1 MRVSGSLTRPQALP
15 GLQTTGVCHLPPTV
29 PDGKTVKSRAVSG
42 DAEAEYIQ
50 AIYHFKGI
58 NAPLDWHL
66 ANALMK
72 RSADQGYA
80 LAEFAYGYFA
90 QTGVGMRMDYGVA
103 QEYYLRASEKGAQ
116 GATNALI
123 AIQNDAV
130 WLQRFGRRRRLQAP
144 VQYQTPR
151 RQPDI
156 TFGSPMHTKR
166 FAGQYSPLNLPK
178 RLQKTNPLGL

>member
-1 MRVSGSLTRPQALP
+1 MRTSGSLARSQPLP

-29 PDGKTVKSRAVSG
+29 PDDRAVKSRAAAG
-42 DAEAEYIQ
+42 DAEALYIQ
-50 AIYHFKGI
+50 AVYHYKGI

-66 ANALMK
+66 ASALMK
-72 RSADQGYA
+72 RSADQGYPP
-80 LAEFAYGYFA
+80 AEFAYAHFA
-90 QTGVGMRMDYGVA
+90 QSGVGMRMDYAVA
-103 QEYYLRASEKGAQ
+103 QHYYLRASENGVQ

-123 AIQNDAV
+123 AIQNDTV
-130 WLQRFGRRRRLQAP
+130 WLERFGRRRRLTAP
-144 VQYQTPR
+144 VEYQTPR

-156 TFGSPMHTKR
+156 TFGSPLHTKR